1 MDSSN
6 EEKWYNVKLST
17 DYITFISTYRSRLK
31 EEFNVSITKDQVLR
45 TILAYGIESID
56 YDLLNNDP
64 MAFLQGPKQPV
75 EEE

>member
-1 MDSSN
+1 MENSN
-6 EEKWYNVKLST
+6 EKKWFNVALGS

-64 MAFLQGPKQPV
+64 MSFLQGPKQPV

>member
-1 MDSSN
+1 MESLN
-6 EEKWYNVKLST
+6 EEKWFNVKLST
-17 DYITFISTYRSRLK
+17 EYITFISTYRTRLK

-64 MAFLQGPKQPV
+64 MSFLQGPNNSR
-75 EEE
+75 EEG